1 MKIAIIGAG
10 NMGGATALG
19 FARFIPEIEVKAT
32 ARHQETLDKY
42 SSQGIKTTLDNA
54 EAVKDADL
62 VVMGVKPWL
71 LKDVMTPLL
80 PLMKGKIL
88 VSLAAGIPSATL
100 KEWTEGFDIKGVYT
114 VIPNLAIE
122 IGESMTLH

>member
-1 MKIAIIGAG
+1 M
-10 NMGGATALG
+10 G

>member
-19 FARFIPEIEVKAT
+19 FARFIPEIEVIAT

-42 SSQGIKTTLDNA
+42 SSTRIKTTLDNA

-71 LKDVMTPLL
+71 LKDVLTPLL

-88 VSLAAGIPSATL
+88 VRWDPCRNHKRMDGR
-100 KEWTEGFDIKGVYT
+100 F
-114 VIPNLAIE
+114 
-122 IGESMTLH
+122 

>member
-19 FARFIPEIEVKAT
+19 FARFCPLTQIIAT

-54 EAVKDADL
+54 EAVKDAKADSL
-62 VVMGVKPWL
+62 DALAEEHATDYQKLMEIEARKEELNQAL
-71 LKDVMTPLL
+71 LLQYERWEEL
-80 PLMKGKIL
+80 NG
-88 VSLAAGIPSATL
+88 
-100 KEWTEGFDIKGVYT
+100 
-114 VIPNLAIE
+114 
-122 IGESMTLH
+122 